1 MAADRGRVNG
11 DRPGQ
16 HGAPGRGDADRHGA
30 TPALALDQPPLLHPG
45 ELVRQPALIP
55 ARRVREVLLAELA
68 TAGVGQSRW

>member
-16 HGAPGRGDADRHGA
+16 HGAPGRMMQTVTAPP
-30 TPALALDQPPLLHPG
+30 PALALDQPPLLHPG